1 MCTRDYVRIVHV
13 EACSVRIT
21 RRCVI
26 PLLYLSWNR
35 SDKQKK
41 RTSVLLIVKVIT
53 VLVFLQH
60 TLLASNWIHTD
71 MKGCSLHGHLPITW
85 RYSKH
90 TAFPSFRRSDGR
102 NPVEWA
108 ATMFV
113 YRIYTAYISRWLD
126 LYCCYSAYRAALMF
140 LQHALPNR
148 TQHTPLL
155 THLNNGRGSRKAQ
168 ESLLVI

>member
-1 MCTRDYVRIVHV
+1 MIIRFPYSSFHAMCTRDYVRIVHV

-60 TLLASNWIHTD
+60 TLLASKGTHTEYD
-71 MKGCSLHGHLPITW
+71 T
-85 RYSKH
+85 
-90 TAFPSFRRSDGR
+90 
-102 NPVEWA
+102 
-108 ATMFV
+108 
-113 YRIYTAYISRWLD
+113 
-126 LYCCYSAYRAALMF
+126 
-140 LQHALPNR
+140 
-148 TQHTPLL
+148 
-155 THLNNGRGSRKAQ
+155 
-168 ESLLVI
+168 LLVP